1 MKAAKNGSCCDGAET
16 LDHSMEW
23 RIFVQRAMNA
33 AFIIV
38 GGELDEDP
46 TQVCLPEHD
55 QVVDAL
61 PSDCADQSFRKAVVL
76 SENPI
81 RLGSRILKMDGGR
94 FLLKQR
100 GFRGSTIEIAGR
112 YKGGRVVSYL
122 ATVD

>member
-46 TQVCLPEHD
+46 
-55 QVVDAL
+55 
-61 PSDCADQSFRKAVVL
+61 
-76 SENPI
+76 I
-81 RLGSRILKMDGGR
+81 SRTK
-94 FLLKQR
+94 
-100 GFRGSTIEIAGR
+100 IAGADDLPIQPANGFDYPCVYR
-112 YKGGRVVSYL
+112 KPHPY
-122 ATVD
+122 

>member
-1 MKAAKNGSCCDGAET
+1 MKAAKNGSCCDDGAET

-61 PSDCADQSFRKAVVL
+61 PSDCADQSFRKAVLPRRTGRDWLVANAHGAQAAGDN
-76 SENPI
+76 STVNRVTVADQVVCTENVI
-81 RLGSRILKMDGGR
+81 R
-94 FLLKQR
+94 
-100 GFRGSTIEIAGR
+100 
-112 YKGGRVVSYL
+112 
-122 ATVD
+122 VD

>member
-61 PSDCADQSFRKAVVL
+61 PSDCADQSFRKAVLPRRTGRDWLVANAHGAQAAGDN
-76 SENPI
+76 STVNRVTVADQVVCTENVI
-81 RLGSRILKMDGGR
+81 R
-94 FLLKQR
+94 
-100 GFRGSTIEIAGR
+100 
-112 YKGGRVVSYL
+112 
-122 ATVD
+122 VD

>member
-1 MKAAKNGSCCDGAET
+1 MKATKNGSWCDGTEA
-16 LDHSMEW
+16 LDRSVER

-61 PSDCADQSFRKAVVL
+61 PPDCADQSFRKAIL
-76 SENPI
+76 PRRTGRD
-81 RLGSRILKMDGGR
+81 RLVANAHGA
-94 FLLKQR
+94 QA
-100 GFRGSTIEIAGR
+100 AGDNR
-112 YKGGRVVSYL
+112 TVNGVTL
-122 ATVD
+122 ADQVAWGLVPRETLR